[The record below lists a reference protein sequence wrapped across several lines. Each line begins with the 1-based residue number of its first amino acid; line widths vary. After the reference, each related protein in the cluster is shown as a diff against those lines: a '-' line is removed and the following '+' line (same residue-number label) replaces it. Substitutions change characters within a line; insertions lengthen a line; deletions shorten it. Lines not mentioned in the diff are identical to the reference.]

1 MKIAVVGSGISG
13 LSAAYYLS
21 KKHHV
26 DLFEKEDHFGG
37 HSHTIDLMFGEKKVS
52 VDIGFIVFN
61 FQTYPNLIKFFEENK
76 IDIEK
81 SNMSFSVS
89 VDNSNFEYEVVDNI
103 DTEFLKSK
111 IKDCDGISIRTAK
124 LSGDVI
130 EAANN
135 LKIISR
141 HGVGYDNIDLEVS
154 KKKDIT
160 LAITATANAV
170 AVAEHVMF
178 MILNISKRGSMYDD
192 TVKSGKF
199 NERNKLPKTVE
210 LWNKN
215 ILIAGF
221 GRIGQALIKRCLGF
235 EMNVFVFDPFVPKE
249 FIEKRGGTKVDN
261 LSEASKDMD
270 AMSLHIPLNDETK
283 NIINYELLKSMKKNC
298 IIINAAR
305 GGIVNEVDLD
315 RALNENLIFGAG
327 LDVFETEP
335 PAENNPLLKNK
346 KVFLSPHTAAFT
358 EECMTRMGKE
368 TIQNIIDFFDR
379 KLQKSKIVNL

>member
-1 MKIAVVGSGISG
+1 MKKILVIQPIHEEGI
-13 LSAAYYLS
+13 
-21 KKHHV
+21 
-26 DLFEKEDHFGG
+26 
-37 HSHTIDLMFGEKKVS
+37 
-52 VDIGFIVFN
+52 
-61 FQTYPNLIKFFEENK
+61 NLLKN
-76 IDIEK
+76 
-81 SNMSFSVS
+81 
-89 VDNSNFEYEVVDNI
+89 NSNFEYEVVDNV

-178 MILNISKRGSMYDD
+178 MILNISKRGSLYDK

-235 EMNVFVFDPFVPKE
+235 EMNVFVFDPFVSKE

-261 LSEASKDMD
+261 LSETSKDMD

-368 TIQNIIDFFDR
+368 TIQNIFDFFDGNLENSKKV
-379 KLQKSKIVNL
+379 KL

>member
-1 MKIAVVGSGISG
+1 MKKILVIQPIHEEGI
-13 LSAAYYLS
+13 
-21 KKHHV
+21 
-26 DLFEKEDHFGG
+26 
-37 HSHTIDLMFGEKKVS
+37 
-52 VDIGFIVFN
+52 
-61 FQTYPNLIKFFEENK
+61 NLLKN
-76 IDIEK
+76 
-81 SNMSFSVS
+81 
-89 VDNSNFEYEVVDNI
+89 NSNFEYEVVDNV

-124 LSGDVI
+124 LSGEVI
-130 EAANN
+130 KAANN

-154 KKKDIT
+154 KKKDVT

-235 EMNVFVFDPFVPKE
+235 EMNVFVFDPFVSKE

-261 LSEASKDMD
+261 LSKTSKDMD

-368 TIQNIIDFFDR
+368 TIQNIFDFFDGSLENSKKV
-379 KLQKSKIVNL
+379 KL

>member
-1 MKIAVVGSGISG
+1 MKKILVIQPIHEEGI
-13 LSAAYYLS
+13 
-21 KKHHV
+21 
-26 DLFEKEDHFGG
+26 
-37 HSHTIDLMFGEKKVS
+37 
-52 VDIGFIVFN
+52 
-61 FQTYPNLIKFFEENK
+61 NLLKN
-76 IDIEK
+76 
-81 SNMSFSVS
+81 
-89 VDNSNFEYEVVDNI
+89 NSNFEYEVVDNV

-154 KKKDIT
+154 KKNDIT

-235 EMNVFVFDPFVPKE
+235 EMNVFVFDPFVSKE

-261 LSEASKDMD
+261 LSETSKDMD
-270 AMSLHIPLNDETK
+270 AMSLHIPLNDKTK
-283 NIINYELLKSMKKNC
+283 NIINYDLLKSMKKNC

-368 TIQNIIDFFDR
+368 TIQNIFDFFDGNLENSKKV
-379 KLQKSKIVNL
+379 KL

>member
-1 MKIAVVGSGISG
+1 MKKILIIQPIHQEGIK
-13 LSAAYYLS
+13 LL
-21 KKHHV
+21 
-26 DLFEKEDHFGG
+26 
-37 HSHTIDLMFGEKKVS
+37 
-52 VDIGFIVFN
+52 
-61 FQTYPNLIKFFEENK
+61 Q
-76 IDIEK
+76 
-81 SNMSFSVS
+81 SNS
-89 VDNSNFEYEVVDNI
+89 EYEFEVVENI
-103 DTEFLKSK
+103 EINFLKNK
-111 IKDCDGISIRTAK
+111 IKDCDGVSIRTAK
-124 LSGDVI
+124 LSREVI

-135 LKIISR
+135 LRIISR
-141 HGVGYDNIDLEVS
+141 HGVGYDNIDLKVS
-154 KKKDIT
+154 KKKNIT
-160 LAITATANAV
+160 LAITSTANAV

-235 EMNVFVFDPFVPKE
+235 EMNVFVFDPFVSKE

-261 LSEASKDMD
+261 LSETSKDMD
-270 AMSLHIPLNDETK
+270 AISLHIPLNDKTK
-283 NIINYELLKSMKKNC
+283 NIINYELLKYMKKNC

-315 RALNENLIFGAG
+315 RALNENLVFGAG

-335 PAENNPLLKNK
+335 PTENNPLLKNK

-358 EECMTRMGKE
+358 EECMIRMGKE
-368 TIQNIIDFFDR
+368 TIQNIFDFFDGSLEDSKKV
-379 KLQKSKIVNL
+379 KL

>member
-1 MKIAVVGSGISG
+1 MKKILVIQPIHEEGI
-13 LSAAYYLS
+13 
-21 KKHHV
+21 
-26 DLFEKEDHFGG
+26 
-37 HSHTIDLMFGEKKVS
+37 
-52 VDIGFIVFN
+52 
-61 FQTYPNLIKFFEENK
+61 NLLKN
-76 IDIEK
+76 
-81 SNMSFSVS
+81 
-89 VDNSNFEYEVVDNI
+89 NSNFEYEVVDNV

-235 EMNVFVFDPFVPKE
+235 EMNVFVFDPFVSKE

-261 LSEASKDMD
+261 LSETSKDMD

-368 TIQNIIDFFDR
+368 TIQNIFDFFDGNLENSKKV
-379 KLQKSKIVNL
+379 KL

>member
-1 MKIAVVGSGISG
+1 MKKILVIQPIHEEGI
-13 LSAAYYLS
+13 
-21 KKHHV
+21 
-26 DLFEKEDHFGG
+26 
-37 HSHTIDLMFGEKKVS
+37 
-52 VDIGFIVFN
+52 
-61 FQTYPNLIKFFEENK
+61 NLLK
-76 IDIEK
+76 
-81 SNMSFSVS
+81 
-89 VDNSNFEYEVVDNI
+89 DNSDFEYEVVDNV

-154 KKKDIT
+154 KKKNIT

-178 MILNISKRGSMYDD
+178 MILNISKRGSMYDYA
-192 TVKSGKF
+192 VKSGKF

-235 EMNVFVFDPFVPKE
+235 EMNVFVFDPFVSKE

-261 LSEASKDMD
+261 LSKTSKDMD
-270 AMSLHIPLNDETK
+270 AVSLHIPLNDETK

-305 GGIVNEVDLD
+305 GGIVNEIDLD

-335 PAENNPLLKNK
+335 PAENNPLLKNE

-368 TIQNIIDFFDR
+368 TIQNIFDFFDGS
-379 KLQKSKIVNL
+379 LENSKKVFSIYESFNYMISSNNIPIWL

>member
-1 MKIAVVGSGISG
+1 MKKILVIQPIHEEGI
-13 LSAAYYLS
+13 
-21 KKHHV
+21 
-26 DLFEKEDHFGG
+26 
-37 HSHTIDLMFGEKKVS
+37 
-52 VDIGFIVFN
+52 
-61 FQTYPNLIKFFEENK
+61 NLLK
-76 IDIEK
+76 
-81 SNMSFSVS
+81 
-89 VDNSNFEYEVVDNI
+89 DNSGFEYEVVDNI

-235 EMNVFVFDPFVPKE
+235 EMNVFVFDPFVSKE

-261 LSEASKDMD
+261 LSETSKDMD

-368 TIQNIIDFFDR
+368 TIQNIFDFFDGNLENSKKV
-379 KLQKSKIVNL
+379 KL

>member
-1 MKIAVVGSGISG
+1 MKKILIIQPIHQEGIK
-13 LSAAYYLS
+13 LLQ
-21 KKHHV
+21 
-26 DLFEKEDHFGG
+26 
-37 HSHTIDLMFGEKKVS
+37 
-52 VDIGFIVFN
+52 N
-61 FQTYPNLIKFFEENK
+61 
-76 IDIEK
+76 
-81 SNMSFSVS
+81 
-89 VDNSNFEYEVVDNI
+89 NSEYEFEVVENI
-103 DTEFLKSK
+103 EINFLKNK
-111 IKDCDGISIRTAK
+111 IKDCDGVSIRTAK
-124 LSGDVI
+124 LSGEVI

-141 HGVGYDNIDLEVS
+141 HGVGYDNIDLKVS
-154 KKKDIT
+154 KQKNIT
-160 LAITATANAV
+160 LAITATANSV
-170 AVAEHVMF
+170 AVVEHVMF
-178 MILNISKRGSMYDD
+178 MILNISKRGNMYDD

-235 EMNVFVFDPFVPKE
+235 EMNVFVFDPFVSKE

-261 LSEASKDMD
+261 LSETSKDMD

-368 TIQNIIDFFDR
+368 TVQNIFDFFDGNLENSKKV
-379 KLQKSKIVNL
+379 KL

>member
-1 MKIAVVGSGISG
+1 MKKILVIQPIHEEGIS
-13 LSAAYYLS
+13 LL
-21 KKHHV
+21 K
-26 DLFEKEDHFGG
+26 
-37 HSHTIDLMFGEKKVS
+37 
-52 VDIGFIVFN
+52 
-61 FQTYPNLIKFFEENK
+61 
-76 IDIEK
+76 
-81 SNMSFSVS
+81 
-89 VDNSNFEYEVVDNI
+89 DNSNFEYEVVDNV

-124 LSGDVI
+124 LSGEVI

-235 EMNVFVFDPFVPKE
+235 EMNVFVFDPFVSKE

-261 LSEASKDMD
+261 LSETSKDMD

-368 TIQNIIDFFDR
+368 TIQNIFDFFDGNLENSKKV
-379 KLQKSKIVNL
+379 KL

>member
-1 MKIAVVGSGISG
+1 MKKILVIQPIHEEGI
-13 LSAAYYLS
+13 
-21 KKHHV
+21 
-26 DLFEKEDHFGG
+26 
-37 HSHTIDLMFGEKKVS
+37 
-52 VDIGFIVFN
+52 
-61 FQTYPNLIKFFEENK
+61 NLLK
-76 IDIEK
+76 
-81 SNMSFSVS
+81 
-89 VDNSNFEYEVVDNI
+89 DNSDFEYEVVDNI

-235 EMNVFVFDPFVPKE
+235 EMNVFVYDPYVSKE
-249 FIEKRGGTKVDN
+249 FIEKEGGTKVED

-270 AMSLHIPLNDETK
+270 AISLHIPLNNETK
-283 NIINYELLKSMKKNC
+283 NIVNYELLKSMKKNC

-315 RALNENLIFGAG
+315 RALNEDLIFGAG

-335 PAENNPLLKNK
+335 PIENNPLLQNK

-368 TIQNIIDFFDR
+368 TVQNIFDFFDGNLENSKKV
-379 KLQKSKIVNL
+379 KL

>member
-1 MKIAVVGSGISG
+1 MKKILVIQPIHEEGI
-13 LSAAYYLS
+13 
-21 KKHHV
+21 
-26 DLFEKEDHFGG
+26 
-37 HSHTIDLMFGEKKVS
+37 
-52 VDIGFIVFN
+52 
-61 FQTYPNLIKFFEENK
+61 NLLK
-76 IDIEK
+76 
-81 SNMSFSVS
+81 
-89 VDNSNFEYEVVDNI
+89 DNSDFEYEIVDNI

-210 LWNKN
+210 LWDKN

-235 EMNVFVFDPFVPKE
+235 EMNVFVFDPFVSKE

-261 LSEASKDMD
+261 LSKTSKDMD

-368 TIQNIIDFFDR
+368 TIQNIFDFFDGNLENSKKV
-379 KLQKSKIVNL
+379 KL

>member
-1 MKIAVVGSGISG
+1 MKKILVIQPIHEEGI
-13 LSAAYYLS
+13 
-21 KKHHV
+21 
-26 DLFEKEDHFGG
+26 
-37 HSHTIDLMFGEKKVS
+37 
-52 VDIGFIVFN
+52 
-61 FQTYPNLIKFFEENK
+61 NLLK
-76 IDIEK
+76 
-81 SNMSFSVS
+81 
-89 VDNSNFEYEVVDNI
+89 DNSNFEYEVVDNV

-124 LSGDVI
+124 LSGEVI

-154 KKKDIT
+154 KKKNIT

-178 MILNISKRGSMYDD
+178 MILNISKRGSMYDYA
-192 TVKSGKF
+192 VKSGKF

-235 EMNVFVFDPFVPKE
+235 EMNVFVFDPFVSKE

-261 LSEASKDMD
+261 LSKTSKDMD

-368 TIQNIIDFFDR
+368 TIQNIFDFFDGSLENSKKV
-379 KLQKSKIVNL
+379 KL

>member
-1 MKIAVVGSGISG
+1 MKKILVIQPIHEEGI
-13 LSAAYYLS
+13 
-21 KKHHV
+21 
-26 DLFEKEDHFGG
+26 
-37 HSHTIDLMFGEKKVS
+37 
-52 VDIGFIVFN
+52 
-61 FQTYPNLIKFFEENK
+61 NLLK
-76 IDIEK
+76 
-81 SNMSFSVS
+81 
-89 VDNSNFEYEVVDNI
+89 DNSGFEYEVVDNI

-124 LSGDVI
+124 LGGDVI

-235 EMNVFVFDPFVPKE
+235 EMNVFVFDPFVSKE

-261 LSEASKDMD
+261 LNEASKDMD

-368 TIQNIIDFFDR
+368 TIQNIFDFFDGNLENSKKV
-379 KLQKSKIVNL
+379 KL